1 MKIDIYSTDKKYNII
16 YADPPWS
23 YNDKMSGHSFSLEHE
38 YETMPLEWI
47 KSLPVA
53 KLAEKDCILFLWAIS
68 PQLPEAIEVMQAW
81 GFAYKTVAFCWS
93 KVTKNKKPVSNLGK
107 WTMGNVE
114 LCLLGVRGKPN
125 KFRVDKGVKQLVVA
139 ERTIHSKKPDEVRER
154 ITQGFGDLPRIE
166 LFARQAAEGW
176 DCWGNEAPESVQGG
190 IV

>member
-1 MKIDIYSTDKKYNII
+1 MKVDIYNTDKKYNII

-23 YNDKMSGHSFSLEHE
+23 YNDKMRGHSFSLEHE
-38 YETMPLEWI
+38 YKTMPLEWI

-53 KLAEKDCILFLWAIS
+53 KLAEKDCILFLWAVS

-81 GFAYKTVAFCWS
+81 GFTYKTVAFCWS

-125 KFRVDKGVKQLVVA
+125 KFRVDKSVKQLVVA
-139 ERTIHSKKPDEVRER
+139 ERTVHSKKPDEVRER
-154 ITQGFGDLPRIE
+154 ITQAFGDLPRIE
-166 LFARQAAEGW
+166 LFARQHVDGW
-176 DCWGNEAPESVQGG
+176 DCWGDEV
-190 IV
+190 

>member
-1 MKIDIYSTDKKYNII
+1 MKVDIYNTDKKYNII

-47 KSLPVA
+47 KSLDVA
-53 KLAEKDCILFLWAIS
+53 KLAEKDCILFLWAVS

-81 GFAYKTVAFCWS
+81 GFTYKTIAFCWS
-93 KVTKNKKPVSNLGK
+93 KVTKNKKPVSNLGR

-114 LCLLGVRGKPN
+114 LCLLGVRGNPN
-125 KFRVDKGVKQLVVA
+125 KFRLDKSVKQLVVA
-139 ERTIHSKKPDEVRER
+139 ERTVHSKKPDEVRER

-166 LFARQAAEGW
+166 LFARQRIDGW
-176 DCWGNEAPESVQGG
+176 DCWGDEV
-190 IV
+190 